1 MMPLADYHVHTV
13 FCDGKNTPEE
23 MVKAALEKGMEAI
36 GFSGHSHTAFDEG
49 WCMSVDGTAAYR
61 KEIAR
66 LKKAYAGKIKIFCGV
81 EQDYFSDASTE
92 GYDYVIGSV
101 HYLCVNEKYIP
112 VDESAEDLKAAAEK
126 QFGGDMMALCEK
138 YYRTAANVCEKTN
151 CDIIGHF
158 DLITKF
164 NEGGALFDENDPR
177 YIAAWQKAADKLLR
191 SGKVFEIN
199 TGAIS
204 RGYRTQP
211 YPSADIRSYI
221 KAKGGTFILSGDSHS
236 ADTLCFQFDRW
247 NSELD

>member
-36 GFSGHSHTAFDEG
+36 GFSGHSHTAFDES

-101 HYLCVNEKYIP
+101 HYLCVNGEYIP

-164 NEGGALFDENDPR
+164 NNGGALFDENDPR

>member
-23 MVKAALEKGMEAI
+23 VVKAAIEKGMDAI
-36 GFSGHSHTAFDEG
+36 GFSGHSHTAFDAS

-101 HYLCVNEKYIP
+101 HYLCVNGEYIP

-164 NEGGALFDENDPR
+164 NNGGALFDENDPR

>member
-36 GFSGHSHTAFDEG
+36 GFSGHSHTAFDES

-101 HYLCVNEKYIP
+101 HYLCVNGEYIP

>member
-23 MVKAALEKGMEAI
+23 VVKAAIEKDMDAI
-36 GFSGHSHTAFDEG
+36 GFSGHSHTAFDES

-61 KEIAR
+61 KEISR

-101 HYLCVNEKYIP
+101 HYLCVNGEYIP

-164 NEGGALFDENDPR
+164 NNGGALFDENDPR